1 MRLFLSIVLISLA
14 TSSISQVESWFSGG
28 VKTDILNDNL
38 TASAE
43 LNLRTANLVQVE
55 QFFPEF
61 SLKYNL
67 SKFFKPSVDY
77 RFVVGR
83 NSIANYSGA
92 HRVNVNL
99 SFKQEIERLDF
110 KFRLRYQSKVNSGGS
125 SDVYQPD
132 FDNAIRLKPEI
143 SYNLDNSKLNPFI
156 GAEWFYNPENS
167 ALGNRYRK
175 IRFAAGITWDLPN
188 KQEIDFKYQLDYDIN
203 VPFPERIHIISI
215 SYGWEWKRDKK

>member
-1 MRLFLSIVLISLA
+1 MRLIFVILFLFF
-14 TSSISQVESWFSGG
+14 TSSLFSQAESWFSGG
-28 VKTDILNDNL
+28 VKTDLNDKI

-43 LNLRTANLVQVE
+43 LNLRTTNLVRVE
-55 QFFPEF
+55 QFFPEA
-61 SLKYNL
+61 SIKYNL

-83 NSIANYSGA
+83 DNSANYRGA
-92 HRVNVNL
+92 HRVNVNFN
-99 SFKQEIERLDF
+99 FKQEIERLDF
-110 KFRLRYQSKVNSGGS
+110 KFRLRYQSKVNSGGAS
-125 SDVYQPD
+125 EVYQPD

-143 SYNLDNSKLNPFI
+143 QYNIENSKLNPFI

-188 KQEIDFKYQLDYDIN
+188 KQELDFKYQLDYDIN